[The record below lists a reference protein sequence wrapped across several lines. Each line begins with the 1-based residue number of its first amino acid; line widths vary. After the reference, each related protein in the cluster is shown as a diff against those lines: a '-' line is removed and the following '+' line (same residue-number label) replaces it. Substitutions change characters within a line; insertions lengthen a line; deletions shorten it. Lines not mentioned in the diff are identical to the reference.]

1 MSAQRGQLR
10 LRGTCARVALA
21 LLVVIVVAGPATAN
35 AQASSVAAASSAPP
49 PQHASAAQAGGI
61 AETVCGLLKKPVSYG
76 VNRIVSLLT
85 KGRVQGT
92 LAGSLFADIGFNP
105 WCRKQYAKLKK
116 RLQGV
121 AQKKPSLRSR
131 LGPFVFN
138 LRATYRVLSN
148 QVDRFEVT
156 WLEFSPS
163 SPLRTYYL
171 YYRINEGRWVPR
183 NSKFLNVYRGNRVQF
198 AVRVDNQNR
207 ISSPWVYS
215 LDYNVP

>member
-1 MSAQRGQLR
+1 MTR
-10 LRGTCARVALA
+10 
-21 LLVVIVVAGPATAN
+21 
-35 AQASSVAAASSAPP
+35 
-49 PQHASAAQAGGI
+49 
-61 AETVCGLLKKPVSYG
+61 
-76 VNRIVSLLT
+76 
-85 KGRVQGT
+85 GRVQGT

-105 WCRKQYAKLKK
+105 WCQKQYAKLKK

-121 AQKKPSLRSR
+121 AKKKPSLRPR

-138 LRATYRVLSN
+138 LRASYRVLSG
-148 QVDRFEVT
+148 QVDRFEVA
-156 WLEFSPS
+156 WFEFSPS

-183 NSKFLNVYRGNRVQF
+183 NSKVLDVYRGNRVQF
-198 AVRVDNQNR
+198 AVRVDNQDR